1 MVMIPYTSFL
11 SDVVVIVRSLIV
23 GHGLAKRW
31 ITFVCV
37 CVCACLMYVLFGREE
52 RKKKSGILLVHHSTS
67 PEFNILSTP
76 LSNAA
81 ESAVHVTA
89 LSSRPPKLRHPPS
102 P

>member
-37 CVCACLMYVLFGREE
+37 CVCVFDVCALWKRREKE
-52 RKKKSGILLVHHSTS
+52 KIGDLASTS
-67 PEFNILSTP
+67 FNFS
-76 LSNAA
+76 
-81 ESAVHVTA
+81 
-89 LSSRPPKLRHPPS
+89 
-102 P
+102 